1 MVKCSHPEPWGYW
14 HCHAPI
20 PPDPHRHGDIPE
32 AGMVPSRVKISL
44 APAPI
49 PSRTLAHGGSWE
61 QQLYPCMARKAEEGM
76 M

>member
-1 MVKCSHPEPWGYW
+1 
-14 HCHAPI
+14 
-20 PPDPHRHGDIPE
+20 
-32 AGMVPSRVKISL
+32 MVPSRVKISL

-61 QQLYPCMARKAEEGM
+61 QQLYPCMARKVEEGM